1 MLWRMSDRTYLD
13 AFFADIRDDYARYVG
28 AILADATVVPPQ
40 LDGRGLIEAFRS
52 ALYTHAAWLRDVLEP
67 RDAANFA
74 CRLADETVEDGDEAL
89 TLEVDAWATTQ
100 VPVVIEGFRFSNG
113 RFVPAAEVC
122 TPGSTHLRRGKSGVA
137 LPRLMR
143 RVAFRVPA
151 DLRLIGLRRI
161 QEIKQALRE
170 AIATGDGGFAQV
182 EATLA
187 ETDRALEG
195 SGAILG
201 RMIGNHDVT
210 RFASEVAGDAGGDP
224 WDAAPAQPSDDDV
237 YARQRLALGLVLAL
251 PGVPVVYYGDEV
263 GLAGAADPDNRR
275 VMPSSTA
282 LSDAQVG
289 LLADAQRI
297 AQTRRCLPALRRGAR
312 QTLVVTDDT
321 WAFLRDTGD
330 GAPALVVASRA
341 ATPIDV
347 RVPPSAALSSGV
359 YSDIVAGDTLQV
371 GAGPSVVALPAA
383 GLRVFVPA
391 SHPCLVP

>member
-1 MLWRMSDRTYLD
+1 
-13 AFFADIRDDYARYVG
+13 
-28 AILADATVVPPQ
+28 
-40 LDGRGLIEAFRS
+40 
-52 ALYTHAAWLRDVLEP
+52 
-67 RDAANFA
+67 
-74 CRLADETVEDGDEAL
+74 
-89 TLEVDAWATTQ
+89 
-100 VPVVIEGFRFSNG
+100 
-113 RFVPAAEVC
+113 
-122 TPGSTHLRRGKSGVA
+122 
-137 LPRLMR
+137 
-143 RVAFRVPA
+143 
-151 DLRLIGLRRI
+151 
-161 QEIKQALRE
+161 
-170 AIATGDGGFAQV
+170 
-182 EATLA
+182 
-187 ETDRALEG
+187 
-195 SGAILG
+195 
-201 RMIGNHDVT
+201 MIGNHDVT

-359 YSDIVAGDTLQV
+359 YADIVVGDTLQV